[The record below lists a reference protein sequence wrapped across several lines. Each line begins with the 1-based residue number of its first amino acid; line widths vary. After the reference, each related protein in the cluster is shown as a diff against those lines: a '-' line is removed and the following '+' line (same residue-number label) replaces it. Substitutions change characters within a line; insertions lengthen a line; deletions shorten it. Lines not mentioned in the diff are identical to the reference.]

1 MIIRP
6 VQRWVAAVVSAI
18 RGGAALI
25 LIGGATPPAAGPDT
39 AVILAGTP
47 APTLAAYHL
56 FLDAEAQKPAPNLI
70 PYTLNTPLFSD
81 YAVKTR
87 YLYLPPGT
95 RAGYRAEGVLDLP
108 VGAVLIKT
116 FAFSADLRAPDR
128 DVRRIETRLLIHKRS
143 GWTAQTYVW
152 NAAGTQAAL
161 KVAGALVAVHV
172 SDTNGQGLDIAYAVP
187 NVNQCKEC
195 HGVSGAL
202 SPIGPK
208 ARNLNGDFAYRSG
221 RENQL
226 GRLARLGLLTGAPAP
241 SAWPRTAVWNDRAQ
255 PFDARARAYLDANCG
270 HCHSRAGFASNSGL
284 YLNLEEPQASPAW
297 GIGKRPVAAGRGSG
311 DLAFDI
317 APGDPEHSILVFR
330 MASTDPGVMMPQIG
344 RSVVDR
350 EGLALIR
357 AYVASLKSASP

>member
-1 MIIRP
+1 MIAPP
-6 VQRWVAAVVSAI
+6 VRRWAATVLATI
-18 RGGAALI
+18 CAGAALI
-25 LIGGATPPAAGPDT
+25 VIGGATPPAAGPDA
-39 AVILAGTP
+39 AVILAETP

-56 FLDAEAQKPAPNLI
+56 FLDAAAQKPVPGLI
-70 PYTLNTPLFSD
+70 PYALNTPLFSD

-95 RAGYRAEGVLDLP
+95 RAGYRAEGALDLP

-116 FAFSADLRAPDR
+116 FAFPVDLRAPDR
-128 DVRRIETRLLIHKRS
+128 NVRRIETRLLIRKGS

-152 NAAGTQAAL
+152 NAAGTEAVL
-161 KVAGALVAVHV
+161 KVAGVHVAVHIADA
-172 SDTNGQGLDIAYAVP
+172 SGQPLDIAYVVP

-195 HGVSGAL
+195 HSLNGVL

-226 GRLARLGLLTGAPAP
+226 GRLVRLGLLSDAPAP
-241 SAWPRTAVWNDRAQ
+241 NLWRRTAVWNAPDQ
-255 PFDARARAYLDANCG
+255 PLDARARAYLDANCG
-270 HCHSRAGFASNSGL
+270 HCHSRAGFAGNSGL
-284 YLNLEEPQASPAW
+284 YLDLEEPQGSPAW

-317 APGDPEHSILVFR
+317 APGDPEHSIVIFR
-330 MASTDPGVMMPQIG
+330 MGSTEPGVMMPQIG
-344 RSVVDR
+344 RAVVDR

-357 AYVASLKSASP
+357 TYVASLKSASP